1 MGVFKYGAVLVALL
15 AIAIGSV
22 KTVKPALFFKVPNVG
37 FILWAITG
45 GNMPPYFSHDA
56 WEPEEMKTWIKD
68 GDVVVATGAKSGTTW
83 MLYCTHQIR
92 TKGSDDVEY
101 GDVSYSTPWPDM
113 VQNPGSSWKE
123 QKDLFNTTVLPDGK
137 KLKDYWDNPEFPYRV
152 WKSHMTPKHI
162 HVKQFPKVKF
172 VAMVR
177 NGLDVVN
184 SLVPFFNQHS
194 DEFRTLWGGF
204 PPKSSGDPDKDKA
217 ARVDDL
223 LPGGLLYGLWF
234 DYVSE
239 WWPVRN
245 EANVLLL
252 HYSDAVKDTG
262 ALVTKLASFV
272 GVTLTKAE
280 HAVVTDKCGM
290 PHMKKNTHLFTYAL
304 PLNKDFNQ
312 RDGRVMATGA
322 MTRKGAVGEGSK
334 EFTDEQKAKWTAAE
348 NKILADPALIE
359 WSRNGGK
366 FV

>member
-152 WKSHMTPKHI
+152 WCAIMLQCISCTLIYMSFAYTRLLFLITEIAHTHPHRKSHMTPKHI

-172 VAMVR
+172 VAMVC
-177 NGLDVVN
+177 NI
-184 SLVPFFNQHS
+184 F
-194 DEFRTLWGGF
+194 
-204 PPKSSGDPDKDKA
+204 
-217 ARVDDL
+217 
-223 LPGGLLYGLWF
+223 
-234 DYVSE
+234 
-239 WWPVRN
+239 
-245 EANVLLL
+245 
-252 HYSDAVKDTG
+252 
-262 ALVTKLASFV
+262 
-272 GVTLTKAE
+272 
-280 HAVVTDKCGM
+280 
-290 PHMKKNTHLFTYAL
+290 
-304 PLNKDFNQ
+304 
-312 RDGRVMATGA
+312 
-322 MTRKGAVGEGSK
+322 
-334 EFTDEQKAKWTAAE
+334 
-348 NKILADPALIE
+348 I
-359 WSRNGGK
+359 
-366 FV
+366 